1 MTLYKGMTV
10 NERLFLSGRMDEFD
24 ALVRAKDVNGLKAL
38 LKDVEI
44 TDESSMRAIIE
55 SLGLEYMPRQKE
67 THHAKRKWIKILLLL
82 APLCLVVLLAT
93 LSNCSDNSTTIKAL
107 AKDVIEKECKDSL
120 NCIVSIPMLTPY
132 EWDRMY
138 VFEYNMTDE
147 EINQVIHQKF
157 RRHLELTKV
166 WLFMR
171 GDSIVYFEE
180 HEIDFERPTKR
191 DLIFPKG
198 SEKFAEFTPSSA
210 VFNVSTKWWKEYGY
224 SYYVLSS
231 ILYDKIEQI
240 KSKDTTVIYAELLDK
255 DQVLLY
261 RSNYPDALFFVKLS
275 DSSLYEVDSIVDFY
289 EDFTVYQSET
299 DLKKNRRDVLKK
311 MYEDIM
317 EYQSE
322 TDLKKMDDGDR
333 LRKMIDYGMIVDP
346 IMNRF
351 AGELFIV
358 DDDGIYELSLS
369 RRTFK
374 RVIHY
379 HMALDIFETCSDSM
393 IWRLPNPQKS
403 ISSSAIRVS
412 FQDSSFFELTPNG
425 TLNIQV
431 VDSNSCLKVKGEYN
445 QVHYDYAEGKKC
457 NARIPLCEPF

>member
-1 MTLYKGMTV
+1 MTLYNGMTV

-24 ALVRAKDVNGLKAL
+24 KLVRAKDVNGLKAL

-44 TDESSMRAIIE
+44 TDDSNVRAIIE
-55 SLGLEYMPRQKE
+55 QLGLEYMPRQKE
-67 THHAKRKWIKILLLL
+67 TRHAKRKWIKILLLL

-107 AKDVIEKECKDSL
+107 ARDFIEKECKDSL

-240 KSKDTTVIYAELLDK
+240 KYRDTTVIYAEFLD
-255 DQVLLY
+255 DDHALLY
-261 RSNYPDALFFVKLS
+261 RSIFPDVLFFVRLS
-275 DSSLYEVDSIVDFY
+275 DSVLYEVDSIVDFNH
-289 EDFTVYQSET
+289 DFVVYRTEAELIKEMGNFT
-299 DLKKNRRDVLKK
+299 AKDINKKDFKKLADYKLNRKNYLRNHFHKPTMGHFAGDLFML
-311 MYEDIM
+311 
-317 EYQSE
+317 
-322 TDLKKMDDGDR
+322 DDGGVY
-333 LRKMIDYGMIVDP
+333 K
-346 IMNRF
+346 
-351 AGELFIV
+351 
-358 DDDGIYELSLS
+358 LSLS
-369 RRTFK
+369 KQMFDQ
-374 RVIHY
+374 VIY
-379 HMALDIFETCSDSM
+379 YSIDLDIPNSCSDHM
-393 IWRLPNPQKS
+393 LRRLHSNPQKS
-403 ISSSAIRVS
+403 ISSSVIKVS
-412 FQDSSFFELTPNG
+412 FDDGSFFELTPNG
-425 TLNIQV
+425 SLNIQIA
-431 VDSNSCLKVKGEYN
+431 DSNTCLIIVSDFNSERVKYE
-445 QVHYDYAEGKKC
+445 EGKKC
-457 NARIPLCEPF
+457 DKAFVICE

>member
-1 MTLYKGMTV
+1 MEKRKLDFVM
-10 NERLFLSGRMDEFD
+10 N
-24 ALVRAKDVNGLKAL
+24 
-38 LKDVEI
+38 
-44 TDESSMRAIIE
+44 
-55 SLGLEYMPRQKE
+55 MPRQKE
-67 THHAKRKWIKILLLL
+67 TRHAKRKWIKILLLL

-107 AKDVIEKECKDSL
+107 ARDVIEKECKDSL

-240 KSKDTTVIYAELLDK
+240 KSKDTTVTYAELLD
-255 DQVLLY
+255 DGCGVLLY
-261 RSNYPDALFFVKLS
+261 RSNYPDLLFFVRLS

-289 EDFTVYQSET
+289 YDFTVYQSEA
-299 DLKKNRRDVLKK
+299 DLIKNRRDVL
-311 MYEDIM
+311 E
-317 EYQSE
+317 
-322 TDLKKMDDGDR
+322 KMDGGDR
-333 LRKMIDYGMIVDP
+333 LRKMIDYGMILHP

-379 HMALDIFETCSDSM
+379 HMALDIFEDCNDDN
-393 IWRLPNPQKS
+393 IIGRLPNPQKS

>member
-1 MTLYKGMTV
+1 MTV

-67 THHAKRKWIKILLLL
+67 TRCAKRKWIKILLLL

-93 LSNCSDNSTTIKAL
+93 LSNCLSNFWMILKDPNYIIPKESNIFQFEVNQMNEGSGDWWIYGQDNKNYYFFYGLESLPYITFSKNDARACSDFDK
-107 AKDVIEKECKDSL
+107 L
-120 NCIVSIPMLTPY
+120 N
-132 EWDRMY
+132 
-138 VFEYNMTDE
+138 
-147 EINQVIHQKF
+147 IN
-157 RRHLELTKV
+157 T
-166 WLFMR
+166 WC
-171 GDSIVYFEE
+171 G
-180 HEIDFERPTKR
+180 
-191 DLIFPKG
+191 
-198 SEKFAEFTPSSA
+198 KFAE
-210 VFNVSTKWWKEYGY
+210 
-224 SYYVLSS
+224 
-231 ILYDKIEQI
+231 QI
-240 KSKDTTVIYAELLDK
+240 KVRDTTVTYAELLD
-255 DQVLLY
+255 DGCGVLLY
-261 RSNYPDALFFVKLS
+261 RSNYPDLLFFVRLS
-275 DSSLYEVDSIVDFY
+275 DSSLYELDSIVDFY
-289 EDFTVYQSET
+289 YDFTVYQSEA
-299 DLKKNRRDVLKK
+299 DLIKNRRDVL
-311 MYEDIM
+311 E
-317 EYQSE
+317 
-322 TDLKKMDDGDR
+322 KMDGGDR
-333 LRKMIDYGMIVDP
+333 LRKMIDYGMILHP

-379 HMALDIFETCSDSM
+379 HMALDIFEDCNDDN
-393 IWRLPNPQKS
+393 IIGRLPNPQKS

-412 FQDSSFFELTPNG
+412 FQDSSFFELTSNG

>member
-55 SLGLEYMPRQKE
+55 SLGLEYMPREKE
-67 THHAKRKWIKILLLL
+67 TRHAKRKWIKILLLL
-82 APLCLVVLLAT
+82 ASLCLVVLLAT
-93 LSNCSDNSTTIKAL
+93 MSNCSDNSTTIKAL
-107 AKDVIEKECKDSL
+107 ARDVIEKECKDSL

-171 GDSIVYFEE
+171 GDNIVYFEE

-191 DLIFPKG
+191 DLIFPKV

-240 KSKDTTVIYAELLDK
+240 KYKDTTVIYAELLDK

-261 RSNYPDALFFVKLS
+261 RSNYPDVLFFVRLS

-289 EDFTVYQSET
+289 YDFTVYQSEA
-299 DLKKNRRDVLKK
+299 DLIKNRRDVL
-311 MYEDIM
+311 E
-317 EYQSE
+317 
-322 TDLKKMDDGDR
+322 KMDGGDR
-333 LRKMIDYGMIVDP
+333 LRKMIDYGMILHP

-379 HMALDIFETCSDSM
+379 HMALDIFEDCNDDN
-393 IWRLPNPQKS
+393 IIGRLPNPQKS

-412 FQDSSFFELTPNG
+412 FQDSSFFELTSNG

-431 VDSNSCLKVKGEYN
+431 VDSNSCLKVNGEYN

>member
-1 MTLYKGMTV
+1 MM
-10 NERLFLSGRMDEFD
+10 SGNY
-24 ALVRAKDVNGLKAL
+24 VK
-38 LKDVEI
+38 
-44 TDESSMRAIIE
+44 
-55 SLGLEYMPRQKE
+55 KE
-67 THHAKRKWIKILLLL
+67 TLQSQWKWIKILLLL
-82 APLCLVVLLAT
+82 ALLCLVVLLAT
-93 LSNCSDNSTTIKAL
+93 MSNCSDNSTTIKAL
-107 AKDVIEKECKDSL
+107 ARDVIEKECKDSL

-275 DSSLYEVDSIVDFY
+275 DSSLYKVDSIVDFY
-289 EDFTVYQSET
+289 YDFTVYQTEA
-299 DLKKNRRDVLKK
+299 DLIKNRRD
-311 MYEDIM
+311 I
-317 EYQSE
+317 
-322 TDLKKMDDGDR
+322 LKKMDDGDR
-333 LRKMIDYGMIVDP
+333 LKKMIEYGTISHP

-358 DDDGIYELSLS
+358 GDNGIYELSLS
-369 RRTFK
+369 RRSFK
-374 RVIHY
+374 KIVHY
-379 HMALDIFETCSDSM
+379 HMALDIFEDCNDSM

-412 FQDSSFFELTPNG
+412 FQDSSFFELTSNG
-425 TLNIQV
+425 SLNIQV
-431 VDSNSCLKVKGEYN
+431 VDSNSCLKVRGQYN

>member
-44 TDESSMRAIIE
+44 TDESNVRAIIE

-67 THHAKRKWIKILLLL
+67 TRCAKRKWIKILLLL

-93 LSNCSDNSTTIKAL
+93 LSNCISNFWMILKDPTYIIPKESNIFQFEVNQMNEGSGDWWIYGQDNKNYYFFYGLESLPYITFSKNDARACSDFDK
-107 AKDVIEKECKDSL
+107 L
-120 NCIVSIPMLTPY
+120 N
-132 EWDRMY
+132 
-138 VFEYNMTDE
+138 
-147 EINQVIHQKF
+147 IN
-157 RRHLELTKV
+157 T
-166 WLFMR
+166 WC
-171 GDSIVYFEE
+171 G
-180 HEIDFERPTKR
+180 
-191 DLIFPKG
+191 
-198 SEKFAEFTPSSA
+198 KFAE
-210 VFNVSTKWWKEYGY
+210 
-224 SYYVLSS
+224 
-231 ILYDKIEQI
+231 QI
-240 KSKDTTVIYAELLDK
+240 KVRDTTVTYAELLD
-255 DQVLLY
+255 DGCGVLLY
-261 RSNYPDALFFVKLS
+261 RSNYPDLLFFVRLS

-289 EDFTVYQSET
+289 YDFTVYQTEA
-299 DLKKNRRDVLKK
+299 DLIKNRRDVL
-311 MYEDIM
+311 E
-317 EYQSE
+317 
-322 TDLKKMDDGDR
+322 KMDGGDR
-333 LRKMIDYGMIVDP
+333 LRKMIEYGTISHP

-351 AGELFIV
+351 AENLFII

-369 RRTFK
+369 K
-374 RVIHY
+374 RSFNRIIKY

-457 NARIPLCEPF
+457 NVGIPLCD

>member
-1 MTLYKGMTV
+1 M
-10 NERLFLSGRMDEFD
+10 NE
-24 ALVRAKDVNGLKAL
+24 
-38 LKDVEI
+38 
-44 TDESSMRAIIE
+44 
-55 SLGLEYMPRQKE
+55 KE
-67 THHAKRKWIKILLLL
+67 TYPTQRKWIKILLLL

-93 LSNCSDNSTTIKAL
+93 LSNCCDNSTTIKAL
-107 AKDVIEKECKDSL
+107 ARDVIEKECKDSL

-191 DLIFPKG
+191 DLFFPKV

-240 KSKDTTVIYAELLDK
+240 KSKDTAVTYAELLD
-255 DQVLLY
+255 DGCGVLLY
-261 RSNYPDALFFVKLS
+261 RSNYPDLLFFVRLS

-289 EDFTVYQSET
+289 YDFTVYQSEA
-299 DLKKNRRDVLKK
+299 DLIKNRRDVL
-311 MYEDIM
+311 E
-317 EYQSE
+317 
-322 TDLKKMDDGDR
+322 KMDGGDR
-333 LRKMIDYGMIVDP
+333 LRKMIDYGMILHP

-379 HMALDIFETCSDSM
+379 HMALDIFEDCNDDN
-393 IWRLPNPQKS
+393 IIGRLPNPQKS

-412 FQDSSFFELTPNG
+412 FQDSSFFELTSNG
-425 TLNIQV
+425 SLNIQV
-431 VDSNSCLKVKGEYN
+431 VDSNSCLKVNGEYN

>member
-55 SLGLEYMPRQKE
+55 SLGLEYMPREKE
-67 THHAKRKWIKILLLL
+67 TRHAKRKWIKILLLL

-93 LSNCSDNSTTIKAL
+93 MSNCRDNSTTIKAL
-107 AKDVIEKECKDSL
+107 ARDVIEKECKDSL

-191 DLIFPKG
+191 DLIFPKV

-240 KSKDTTVIYAELLDK
+240 KSKDTTVTYAELLD
-255 DQVLLY
+255 DGCGVLLY
-261 RSNYPDALFFVKLS
+261 RSNYPDLLFFVRLS

-289 EDFTVYQSET
+289 YDFTVYQSEA
-299 DLKKNRRDVLKK
+299 DLIKNRRDVL
-311 MYEDIM
+311 E
-317 EYQSE
+317 
-322 TDLKKMDDGDR
+322 KMDGGDR
-333 LRKMIDYGMIVDP
+333 LRKMIDYGMILHP

-379 HMALDIFETCSDSM
+379 HMALDIFEDCNDDN
-393 IWRLPNPQKS
+393 IIGRLPNPQKS

-412 FQDSSFFELTPNG
+412 FQDSSFFELTSNG
-425 TLNIQV
+425 SLNIQV
-431 VDSNSCLKVKGEYN
+431 VDSNSCLKVNGEYN

>member
-1 MTLYKGMTV
+1 MTLYNGMTV

-24 ALVRAKDVNGLKAL
+24 ALVRAKDVNGLKSL

-44 TDESSMRAIIE
+44 TDDSNVRAIIE

-67 THHAKRKWIKILLLL
+67 TRCAKRKWIKILLLL

-93 LSNCSDNSTTIKAL
+93 LSNCLSNFWMILKDPTYIIPKESNIFQFEVNQMNNGSGDWWIYAQDDSNYYFFLGYDSLPYIVFSRSAAEKCIGFDKVNVDTWCGIDTNEIVFQVKYRNL
-107 AKDVIEKECKDSL
+107 KAKDS
-120 NCIVSIPMLTPY
+120 
-132 EWDRMY
+132 
-138 VFEYNMTDE
+138 
-147 EINQVIHQKF
+147 
-157 RRHLELTKV
+157 
-166 WLFMR
+166 
-171 GDSIVYFEE
+171 
-180 HEIDFERPTKR
+180 
-191 DLIFPKG
+191 
-198 SEKFAEFTPSSA
+198 
-210 VFNVSTKWWKEYGY
+210 
-224 SYYVLSS
+224 
-231 ILYDKIEQI
+231 
-240 KSKDTTVIYAELLDK
+240 TVIYAERLDNEHA
-255 DQVLLY
+255 LLY
-261 RSNYPDALFFVKLS
+261 RSNYPDVVFFVKMS
-275 DSSLYEVDSIVDFY
+275 DSGLYEVDSIVDFY

-311 MYEDIM
+311 IYEDIM
-317 EYQSE
+317 GYQSE
-322 TDLKKMDDGDR
+322 TDLKKMDDENR
-333 LRKMIDYGMIVDP
+333 LKKMIDYGVIVDP

-351 AGELFIV
+351 AENLFII

-369 RRTFK
+369 K
-374 RVIHY
+374 RSFNRIIKY

-412 FQDSSFFELTPNG
+412 FQDSSFFELTSNG

-431 VDSNSCLKVKGEYN
+431 VDSNSCLKVNGEYN

>member
-1 MTLYKGMTV
+1 MM
-10 NERLFLSGRMDEFD
+10 SGNY
-24 ALVRAKDVNGLKAL
+24 VK
-38 LKDVEI
+38 
-44 TDESSMRAIIE
+44 
-55 SLGLEYMPRQKE
+55 KE
-67 THHAKRKWIKILLLL
+67 TLQSQWKWIKILLLL
-82 APLCLVVLLAT
+82 ALLCLVVLLAT
-93 LSNCSDNSTTIKAL
+93 MSNCSDNSTTIKAL
-107 AKDVIEKECKDSL
+107 ARDVIEKECKDSL

-275 DSSLYEVDSIVDFY
+275 DSSLYKVDSIVDFY
-289 EDFTVYQSET
+289 YDFTVYQTEA
-299 DLKKNRRDVLKK
+299 DLIKNRRD
-311 MYEDIM
+311 I
-317 EYQSE
+317 
-322 TDLKKMDDGDR
+322 LKKMDDGDR
-333 LRKMIDYGMIVDP
+333 LKKMIEYGTISHP

-358 DDDGIYELSLS
+358 GDNGIYELSLS
-369 RRTFK
+369 RRSFK
-374 RVIHY
+374 KIVHY
-379 HMALDIFETCSDSM
+379 HMALDIFEDCNDNN
-393 IWRLPNPQKS
+393 IIGRLPNPQKS

-412 FQDSSFFELTPNG
+412 FQDSSFFELTSNG
-425 TLNIQV
+425 SLNIQV
-431 VDSNSCLKVKGEYN
+431 VDSNSCLKVRGQYN

>member
-67 THHAKRKWIKILLLL
+67 TRCAKRKWIRILFLL

-93 LSNCSDNSTTIKAL
+93 LSNCLSNFWMILKDPTYIIPKESNIFQFEVNQMNEGSGDWWIYGQDNKNYYFFYGL
-107 AKDVIEKECKDSL
+107 ESL
-120 NCIVSIPMLTPY
+120 PY
-132 EWDRMY
+132 ITFSKNDARACSN
-138 VFEYNMTDE
+138 FDKLN
-147 EINQVIHQKF
+147 IN
-157 RRHLELTKV
+157 T
-166 WLFMR
+166 WC
-171 GDSIVYFEE
+171 G
-180 HEIDFERPTKR
+180 
-191 DLIFPKG
+191 
-198 SEKFAEFTPSSA
+198 KFAE
-210 VFNVSTKWWKEYGY
+210 
-224 SYYVLSS
+224 
-231 ILYDKIEQI
+231 QI
-240 KSKDTTVIYAELLDK
+240 KVRDTTVAYAELLD
-255 DQVLLY
+255 DGCGVLLY
-261 RSNYPDALFFVKLS
+261 RSNYPDLLFFVRLS

-299 DLKKNRRDVLKK
+299 DWKKNRRDVLKK

-317 EYQSE
+317 GYQSE
-322 TDLKKMDDGDR
+322 TDSKKMDDGDR

-379 HMALDIFETCSDSM
+379 HMALDIFEDCNDDN
-393 IWRLPNPQKS
+393 IIGRLPNPQKS

>member
-1 MTLYKGMTV
+1 M
-10 NERLFLSGRMDEFD
+10 SGNY
-24 ALVRAKDVNGLKAL
+24 VK
-38 LKDVEI
+38 
-44 TDESSMRAIIE
+44 
-55 SLGLEYMPRQKE
+55 KE
-67 THHAKRKWIKILLLL
+67 TLQSQWKWIKILLLL
-82 APLCLVVLLAT
+82 ALLCLVVLLAT
-93 LSNCSDNSTTIKAL
+93 MSNCSDNSTTIKAL
-107 AKDVIEKECKDSL
+107 ARDVIEKECKDSL

-275 DSSLYEVDSIVDFY
+275 DSSLYKVDSIVDFY
-289 EDFTVYQSET
+289 YDFTVYQTEA
-299 DLKKNRRDVLKK
+299 DLIKNRRD
-311 MYEDIM
+311 I
-317 EYQSE
+317 
-322 TDLKKMDDGDR
+322 LKKMDDGDR
-333 LRKMIDYGMIVDP
+333 LKKMIEYGTISHP

-358 DDDGIYELSLS
+358 GDNGIYELSLS
-369 RRTFK
+369 RRSFK
-374 RVIHY
+374 KIVHY
-379 HMALDIFETCSDSM
+379 HMALDIFEDCNDNN
-393 IWRLPNPQKS
+393 IIGRLPNPQKS

-412 FQDSSFFELTPNG
+412 FQDSSFFELTSNG
-425 TLNIQV
+425 SLNIQV
-431 VDSNSCLKVKGEYN
+431 VDSNSCLKVRGQYN

>member
-24 ALVRAKDVNGLKAL
+24 ALVRAKDVNGLKTL

-67 THHAKRKWIKILLLL
+67 TRCAKRKWIKILLLL

-93 LSNCSDNSTTIKAL
+93 LSNCLSNFWMILKDPNYIIPKESNIFQFEVNQMNEGSGDWWIYGQDNKNYYFFYGLESLPYITFSKNDARACSDFDK
-107 AKDVIEKECKDSL
+107 L
-120 NCIVSIPMLTPY
+120 N
-132 EWDRMY
+132 
-138 VFEYNMTDE
+138 
-147 EINQVIHQKF
+147 IN
-157 RRHLELTKV
+157 T
-166 WLFMR
+166 WC
-171 GDSIVYFEE
+171 G
-180 HEIDFERPTKR
+180 
-191 DLIFPKG
+191 
-198 SEKFAEFTPSSA
+198 KFAE
-210 VFNVSTKWWKEYGY
+210 
-224 SYYVLSS
+224 
-231 ILYDKIEQI
+231 QI
-240 KSKDTTVIYAELLDK
+240 KVRDTTVTYAELLD
-255 DQVLLY
+255 DGCGVLLY
-261 RSNYPDALFFVKLS
+261 RSNYPDLLFFVRLS

-299 DLKKNRRDVLKK
+299 DFKKNRRDVLKK

-317 EYQSE
+317 GYQSE
-322 TDLKKMDDGDR
+322 TDSKKMDDGDR

-351 AGELFIV
+351 AENLFII

-369 RRTFK
+369 K
-374 RVIHY
+374 RSFNRIIKY

-412 FQDSSFFELTPNG
+412 FQDSSFFELKPNG
-425 TLNIQV
+425 MLNIQV

-445 QVHYDYAEGKKC
+445 QVRYNYAEGKKC

>member
-67 THHAKRKWIKILLLL
+67 TRHAKRKWIKILLLL

-93 LSNCSDNSTTIKAL
+93 LSNCLSNFWMILKDPNNIIPKESNIFQFEVNQMNEGSGDWWIYGQDNKNYYFFYGLESLPYITFSKNDARACSDFDK
-107 AKDVIEKECKDSL
+107 L
-120 NCIVSIPMLTPY
+120 N
-132 EWDRMY
+132 
-138 VFEYNMTDE
+138 
-147 EINQVIHQKF
+147 IN
-157 RRHLELTKV
+157 T
-166 WLFMR
+166 WC
-171 GDSIVYFEE
+171 G
-180 HEIDFERPTKR
+180 
-191 DLIFPKG
+191 
-198 SEKFAEFTPSSA
+198 KFAE
-210 VFNVSTKWWKEYGY
+210 
-224 SYYVLSS
+224 
-231 ILYDKIEQI
+231 QI
-240 KSKDTTVIYAELLDK
+240 KVRDTTVTYAELLD
-255 DQVLLY
+255 DGCGVLLY
-261 RSNYPDALFFVKLS
+261 RSNYPDLLFFVRLS
-275 DSSLYEVDSIVDFY
+275 DSSLYEVDSIVDFNH
-289 EDFTVYQSET
+289 DFAVYRTET
-299 DLKKNRRDVLKK
+299 ELIEMMGDKPGI
-311 MYEDIM
+311 DINV
-317 EYQSE
+317 
-322 TDLKKMDDGDR
+322 R
-333 LRKMIDYGMIVDP
+333 LRKWIDYGGKEKYHITQP
-346 IMNRF
+346 IMDRF

-369 RRTFK
+369 K
-374 RVIHY
+374 RLFNKIVQY
-379 HMALDIFETCSDSM
+379 HMVLDIFETCSDSM

-412 FQDSSFFELTPNG
+412 FQDSSFFELTSNG

>member
-55 SLGLEYMPRQKE
+55 SLGLEYMPREKE
-67 THHAKRKWIKILLLL
+67 TRHAKRKWIKILLLL

-93 LSNCSDNSTTIKAL
+93 LSNCCDNSTTIKAL
-107 AKDVIEKECKDSL
+107 ARDVIEKECKDSL

-171 GDSIVYFEE
+171 GDNIVYFEE

-191 DLIFPKG
+191 DLIFPKV

-240 KSKDTTVIYAELLDK
+240 KSKDTTVTYAELLD
-255 DQVLLY
+255 DGCGVLLY
-261 RSNYPDALFFVKLS
+261 RSNYPDLLFFVRLS

-289 EDFTVYQSET
+289 YDFTVHQSEA
-299 DLKKNRRDVLKK
+299 DLIKNRRDVL
-311 MYEDIM
+311 E
-317 EYQSE
+317 
-322 TDLKKMDDGDR
+322 KMDGRDR
-333 LRKMIDYGMIVDP
+333 LRKMIDYGMILHP

-379 HMALDIFETCSDSM
+379 HMALDIFEDCNDDN
-393 IWRLPNPQKS
+393 IIGRLPNPQKS

-412 FQDSSFFELTPNG
+412 FQDSSFFELTSNG

-431 VDSNSCLKVKGEYN
+431 VDSNSCLKVNGEYN

>member
-1 MTLYKGMTV
+1 MM
-10 NERLFLSGRMDEFD
+10 SGNY
-24 ALVRAKDVNGLKAL
+24 VK
-38 LKDVEI
+38 
-44 TDESSMRAIIE
+44 
-55 SLGLEYMPRQKE
+55 KE
-67 THHAKRKWIKILLLL
+67 TRHAKRKWIKILLLL
-82 APLCLVVLLAT
+82 ASLCLVVLLAT

-107 AKDVIEKECKDSL
+107 ARDVIEKECKDSL

-240 KSKDTTVIYAELLDK
+240 KSKDTTVTYAELLD
-255 DQVLLY
+255 DGCGVLLY
-261 RSNYPDALFFVKLS
+261 RSNYPDLLFFVRLS

-289 EDFTVYQSET
+289 YDFTVYQSEA
-299 DLKKNRRDVLKK
+299 DLIKNRRDVL
-311 MYEDIM
+311 E
-317 EYQSE
+317 
-322 TDLKKMDDGDR
+322 KMDGGDR

-457 NARIPLCEPF
+457 NTRIPLCEPF

>member
-1 MTLYKGMTV
+1 MVLIG
-10 NERLFLSGRMDEFD
+10 
-24 ALVRAKDVNGLKAL
+24 
-38 LKDVEI
+38 
-44 TDESSMRAIIE
+44 
-55 SLGLEYMPRQKE
+55 
-67 THHAKRKWIKILLLL
+67 
-82 APLCLVVLLAT
+82 VLLIS
-93 LSNCSDNSTTIKAL
+93 LFMISCSEPTVGSLVTEF
-107 AKDVIEKECKDSL
+107 IEKNCNDSSS
-120 NCIVSIPMLTPY
+120 CVVSIKDFTHFK
-132 EWDRMY
+132 WDKMY
-138 VFEYNMTDE
+138 VFEYNVTDE
-147 EINQVIHQKF
+147 EIEQELRQKF
-157 RRHLELTKV
+157 NEHSELVKR
-166 WLFMR
+166 LFFLR
-171 GDSIVYFEE
+171 GDSIVHYEE
-180 HEIDFERPTKR
+180 HEIDFERPAKNELFFYDAFYNSHKR
-191 DLIFPKG
+191 IV
-198 SEKFAEFTPSSA
+198 AFTPTSA
-210 VFNVSTKWWKEYGY
+210 VFVVTRKKWFDEYVYYTLIALPISKLENLKAKDST
-224 SYYVLSS
+224 V
-231 ILYDKIEQI
+231 
-240 KSKDTTVIYAELLDK
+240 VYAERLDNEHA
-255 DQVLLY
+255 LLY

-289 EDFTVYQSET
+289 EDFTVYQSEA

-317 EYQSE
+317 GYQSE
-322 TDLKKMDDGDR
+322 TDLEKMDDGDR

-431 VDSNSCLKVKGEYN
+431 VDSNSCLKVNGEYN

>member
-1 MTLYKGMTV
+1 MTV

-24 ALVRAKDVNGLKAL
+24 ALVRAKDVNGLKVL

-67 THHAKRKWIKILLLL
+67 TRHAKRKWIKILLLL

-93 LSNCSDNSTTIKAL
+93 LSNCLSNFWMILKDPNYIIPKESNIFQFEVNQMNEGSGDWWIYGQDKKNYYFFYGLESLPYITFSKNDAHACSDFDK
-107 AKDVIEKECKDSL
+107 L
-120 NCIVSIPMLTPY
+120 N
-132 EWDRMY
+132 
-138 VFEYNMTDE
+138 
-147 EINQVIHQKF
+147 IN
-157 RRHLELTKV
+157 T
-166 WLFMR
+166 WC
-171 GDSIVYFEE
+171 G
-180 HEIDFERPTKR
+180 
-191 DLIFPKG
+191 
-198 SEKFAEFTPSSA
+198 KFAE
-210 VFNVSTKWWKEYGY
+210 
-224 SYYVLSS
+224 
-231 ILYDKIEQI
+231 QI
-240 KSKDTTVIYAELLDK
+240 KVRDTTVTYAELLD
-255 DQVLLY
+255 DGCGVLLY
-261 RSNYPDALFFVKLS
+261 RSNYPDLLFFVRLS

-299 DLKKNRRDVLKK
+299 DFKKNRRDVLKK

-317 EYQSE
+317 GYQSE
-322 TDLKKMDDGDR
+322 TDSKKMDDGDR